1 MRVPLVPRAN
11 TERRKVK
18 KALITDYVWPDIE
31 TETEVLRAAGVEAL
45 AAPDASEETLAG
57 LAAEADVILFCFAK
71 VTGNVLRAAA
81 KCVAACR
88 YGIGVDNI
96 DIPTAT
102 TSGIVVTNVPDY
114 CMDEVGDHALGMILA
129 LNRRFVPHDRSVKA
143 GGWSAVVLDQPMHR
157 TRGATLGIVGLG
169 RIGRSISAKA
179 KAFGMEVVACDPL
192 RAPGETIDGV
202 ELASFEEV
210 LKRSEF
216 ITVHTPLTPET
227 EGMIGAE
234 ALAMMKPGSIIV
246 NCARGG
252 IIDEEALARALAS
265 GHLAGAGLDVL
276 STAPPPADHPLLG
289 LENVIITP
297 HTAFFSQA
305 STIELERRTAE
316 EAVRVL
322 NGGMPENLVNPE
334 VLGRARSGI

>member
-1 MRVPLVPRAN
+1 M
-11 TERRKVK
+11 K

-31 TETEVLRAAGVEAL
+31 TESAVLRAAGVEPF

-57 LAAEADVILFCFAK
+57 LAADADAILFCFAK
-71 VTGNVLRAAA
+71 VTGNVLRAAT

-96 DIPTAT
+96 DIAAATA
-102 TSGIVVTNVPDY
+102 SGIVVTNVPDY

-129 LNRRFVPHDRSVKA
+129 LNRRFVPHDRAVKA
-143 GGWSAVVLDQPMHR
+143 GGWSEVALDRPMHR
-157 TRGATLGIVGLG
+157 TRGATLGIVGFG
-169 RIGRSISAKA
+169 RIGRSVAAKA
-179 KAFGMEVVACDPL
+179 KAFGMELLACDPL
-192 RAPGETIDGV
+192 LPRGRAVDGV
-202 ELASFEEV
+202 ESASLEEV
-210 LKRSEF
+210 LARSEF
-216 ITVHTPLTPET
+216 VTVHVPLNPDT
-227 EGMIGAE
+227 EGMIGAKE
-234 ALAMMKPGSIIV
+234 LTMMKPGSIIV

-252 IIDEEALARALAS
+252 IIDEEALAGALAS

-276 STAPPPADHPLLG
+276 GTAPPAPDHPLLG
-289 LENVIITP
+289 LENVIVTP

-305 STIELERRTAE
+305 STLELERRTAE

-322 NGGMPENLVNPE
+322 NGGMPEHLVNPE

>member
-1 MRVPLVPRAN
+1 M
-11 TERRKVK
+11 K

-31 TETEVLRAAGVEAL
+31 TESEVLRAAGVEPL
-45 AAPDASEETLAG
+45 AAPDASEETLAR
-57 LAAEADVILFCFAK
+57 LAADADVILFCFAK
-71 VTGNVLRAAA
+71 VTGSVLRAAT

-96 DIPTAT
+96 DIPAATAA
-102 TSGIVVTNVPDY
+102 GIVVTNVPDY

-129 LNRRFVPHDRSVKA
+129 LNRRFVPHDRSVQA
-143 GGWSAVVLDQPMHR
+143 GAWSSVTLDRPMHR

-169 RIGRSISAKA
+169 RIGRSIAAKA
-179 KAFGMEVVACDPL
+179 KAFGMEMVAFDPL
-192 RAPGETIDGV
+192 HAPGETIDGV
-202 ELASFEEV
+202 EIASFEEV
-210 LKRSEF
+210 LRRSEF

-227 EGMIGAE
+227 QGMIGAKE
-234 ALAMMKPGSIIV
+234 LSMMKPGSIIV

-265 GHLAGAGLDVL
+265 GHLAGAGLDVMG
-276 STAPPPADHPLLG
+276 TAPPPADHPLLG

-322 NGGMPENLVNPE
+322 NGEMPEHLVNPE
-334 VLGRARSGI
+334 VLGRSRSGL

>member
-1 MRVPLVPRAN
+1 M
-11 TERRKVK
+11 K

-31 TETEVLRAAGVEAL
+31 TESAVLRAAGVEPF

-57 LAAEADVILFCFAK
+57 LAADADVILFCFAR
-71 VTGNVLRAAA
+71 VTGKVLRSAT

-96 DIPTAT
+96 DIAAATA
-102 TSGIVVTNVPDY
+102 SGIVVTNVPDY

-129 LNRRFVPHDRSVKA
+129 LNRRFVPHDRAVKA
-143 GGWSAVVLDQPMHR
+143 GGWSAVALDRPMHR

-169 RIGRSISAKA
+169 RIGRSVATKA
-179 KAFGMEVVACDPL
+179 KAFGMELLACDPL
-192 RAPGETIDGV
+192 LPPGPTVDGV
-202 ELASFEEV
+202 EIASLEEV
-210 LKRSEF
+210 LARSEF
-216 ITVHTPLTPET
+216 VTVHVPLTPDT
-227 EGMIGAE
+227 EGMFGARE
-234 ALAMMKPGSIIV
+234 LAMMKRGSIIV

-252 IIDEEALARALAS
+252 IIDEEALAGALAS

-276 STAPPPADHPLLG
+276 GTAPPAPDHPLLG
-289 LENVIITP
+289 LENVIVTP

-305 STIELERRTAE
+305 STLELERRTAE

-322 NGGMPENLVNPE
+322 NGGMPEHLVNPE

>member
-1 MRVPLVPRAN
+1 M
-11 TERRKVK
+11 K
-18 KALITDYVWPDIE
+18 KALITDYVWPDLE
-31 TETEVLRAAGVEAL
+31 TESEVLRAAGVEPL
-45 AAPDASEETLAG
+45 AAPDASEETLAR
-57 LAAEADVILFCFAK
+57 LAADADVILFCFAK
-71 VTGNVLRAAA
+71 VTGNVLRAAT

-96 DIPTAT
+96 DIAAATA
-102 TSGIVVTNVPDY
+102 SGIVVTNVPDY

-129 LNRRFVPHDRSVKA
+129 LNRRFVPHNRSVQA
-143 GGWSAVVLDQPMHR
+143 GAWSSVTLDRPMHR

-169 RIGRSISAKA
+169 RIGRSIAAKA
-179 KAFGMEVVACDPL
+179 KAFGMELVAFDPL
-192 RAPGETIDGV
+192 HAPGETIDGV
-202 ELASFEEV
+202 EIASFEEV
-210 LKRSEF
+210 LGRSDF

-227 EGMIGAE
+227 QGMIGAGE
-234 ALAMMKPGSIIV
+234 LAMMKAGSIIV

-252 IIDEEALARALAS
+252 IIDEDALARALAS

-276 STAPPPADHPLLG
+276 GTAPPPAGHPLLG

-322 NGGMPENLVNPE
+322 NGEMPEHLVNPE
-334 VLGRARSGI
+334 VLGRSRSGL

>member
-1 MRVPLVPRAN
+1 M
-11 TERRKVK
+11 K
-18 KALITDYVWPDIE
+18 KALITDHAWPDVEIE
-31 TETEVLRAAGVEAL
+31 SEVLRAAGVEPEV
-45 AAPDASEETLAG
+45 APDASEATLAG
-57 LAAEADVILFCFAK
+57 LAPDADVILFCFAK
-71 VTGNVLRAAA
+71 VTGDVLRAAT

-88 YGIGVDNI
+88 FGIGVDNV
-96 DIPTAT
+96 DLPAATAA
-102 TSGIVVTNVPDY
+102 GIVVTNVPDY

-129 LNRRFVPHDRSVKA
+129 LNRRFVPHDRAVKG
-143 GGWSAVVLDQPMHR
+143 GGWSTVALNQPMHR

-169 RIGRSISAKA
+169 RIGRSIATKA
-179 KAFGMEVVACDPL
+179 KAFGMEMVACDPL
-192 RAPGETIDGV
+192 LATGQAVDGV
-202 ELASFEEV
+202 EIVSFEEV
-210 LKRSEF
+210 LERSEF
-216 ITVHTPLTPET
+216 VTVHTPLTPET

-234 ALAMMKPGSIIV
+234 ELAMMKPGSIIV

-276 STAPPPADHPLLG
+276 SKAPPPRDHPLLN
-289 LENVIITP
+289 LQNVIVTP

-322 NGGMPENLVNPE
+322 NGEMPENLVNPE
-334 VLGRARSGI
+334 VLGRSRCGL

>member
-1 MRVPLVPRAN
+1 M
-11 TERRKVK
+11 K

-31 TETEVLRAAGVEAL
+31 TESEVLRAAGVEPF
-45 AAPDASEETLAG
+45 AAPDASEGTLAG
-57 LAAEADVILFCFAK
+57 LAADADVILFCFAK
-71 VTGNVLRAAA
+71 VTGKVLRAAT

-96 DIPTAT
+96 DIAAATAA
-102 TSGIVVTNVPDY
+102 GIVVTNVPDY

-129 LNRRFVPHDRSVKA
+129 LNRRFVPHDRAVKA
-143 GGWSAVVLDQPMHR
+143 GEWSAVALDRPMHR

-169 RIGRSISAKA
+169 RIGRSVAAKA
-179 KAFGMEVVACDPL
+179 KAFGMALLACDPL
-192 RAPGETIDGV
+192 LTPGRTVDGV
-202 ELASFEEV
+202 EIASLEEV
-210 LKRSEF
+210 LARSEF
-216 ITVHTPLTPET
+216 VTVHVPLTPDT
-227 EGMIGAE
+227 EGMIGAKE
-234 ALAMMKPGSIIV
+234 LAMMKPGSIVV

-252 IIDEEALARALAS
+252 IIDEEALARALAN

-276 STAPPPADHPLLG
+276 GAAPPAPDHPLLG
-289 LENVIITP
+289 LENVIVTP

-305 STIELERRTAE
+305 STRELERRTAE

-322 NGGMPENLVNPE
+322 NGGMPEHLVNPE

>member
-1 MRVPLVPRAN
+1 M
-11 TERRKVK
+11 K

-31 TETEVLRAAGVEAL
+31 TESEVLRAAGVEPL
-45 AAPDASEETLAG
+45 AAPDASDETLAR
-57 LAAEADVILFCFAK
+57 LAADADLILFCFAK
-71 VTGNVLRAAA
+71 VTGSVLRAAT

-96 DIPTAT
+96 DIPAATAA
-102 TSGIVVTNVPDY
+102 GIVVTNVPDY

-129 LNRRFVPHDRSVKA
+129 LNRRLVPHDRSVQA
-143 GGWSAVVLDQPMHR
+143 GAWSSVTLDRPMHR

-169 RIGRSISAKA
+169 RIGRSIAAKA
-179 KAFGMEVVACDPL
+179 KAFGMEMVAFDPL
-192 RAPGETIDGV
+192 HAPGETIDGV
-202 ELASFEEV
+202 EIASFEEV
-210 LKRSEF
+210 LRRSEF

-227 EGMIGAE
+227 QGMIGAE
-234 ALAMMKPGSIIV
+234 ELAMMKPGSIIV

-265 GHLAGAGLDVL
+265 GHRAGAGLDVMG
-276 STAPPPADHPLLG
+276 TAPPPADHPLLG

-322 NGGMPENLVNPE
+322 NGEMPEHLVNPE
-334 VLGRARSGI
+334 VLGRSRSGL